1 MVSNFTQ
8 HYEQTQTRSRDCPP
22 DREPALRSGTLRQPI
37 LQWRRPRESL
47 TLDIR
52 ADSELDTDVF
62 LSKQSYQRVAKS
74 MIHTTRFRSGELRIL
89 CLSIYSETAG
99 TVTAWGGFQPP
110 RRRKRSSRMRGRIIF
125 QRARQGI
132 GVASFDTLQRALYG
146 FSCNH

>member
-1 MVSNFTQ
+1 MSNFTQ

-89 CLSIYSETAG
+89 CLQIYSETAG
-99 TVTAWGGFQPP
+99 TV
-110 RRRKRSSRMRGRIIF
+110 KV
-125 QRARQGI
+125 RQAFGNFAAAKEA
-132 GVASFDTLQRALYG
+132 VE
-146 FSCNH
+146 